1 MPRKSRIQSGTGV
14 YHVMMR
20 GINRQRIFE
29 DTEDH
34 YTFLQC
40 LSDGLQRLDKELR
53 NAILSVSLCPI
64 HYRSKLFRINGFHA
78 GFVHSHSSSFKGS
91 MDVRPSTLTTY
102 VHSIQRRTSI
112 EPLNV
117 RP

>member
-1 MPRKSRIQSGTGV
+1 
-14 YHVMMR
+14 MMR

-40 LSDGLQRLDKELR
+40 RSDGQQLQRLDKELR
-53 NAILSVSLCPI
+53 NAILSVSLSVPFI
-64 HYRSKLFRINGFHA
+64 PVRKLFRINGFHA

-91 MDVRPSTLTTY
+91 MDVRPSTLRTY
-102 VHSIQRRTSI
+102 VLT
-112 EPLNV
+112 P
-117 RP
+117 